1 MFLLQKIIAGDL
13 ELVQTVKR
21 EADEIQKRQ
30 DLLDNQM
37 TEIKKDRASLDEKKK
52 AAEKA
57 IEKLTGDVYK
67 AVGKSVISKF
77 LWIVGA
83 SAVGAWL
90 WMKKMGLV
98 P

>member
-1 MFLLQKIIAGDL
+1 MSEHYEGPERRAKAHLTDDQIEDIADIA
-13 ELVQTVKR
+13 E
-21 EADEIQKRQ
+21 
-30 DLLDNQM
+30 
-37 TEIKKDRASLDEKKK
+37 K

-67 AVGKSVISKF
+67 AVGKSVVSKF

-83 SAVGAWL
+83 LSVGAYLWL
-90 WMKKMGLV
+90 KKTGIV

>member
-1 MFLLQKIIAGDL
+1 MTK
-13 ELVQTVKR
+13 E
-21 EADEIQKRQ
+21 
-30 DLLDNQM
+30 
-37 TEIKKDRASLDEKKK
+37 TEIYSGPERRTQAHLTEDQIEYIAEK

-67 AVGKSVISKF
+67 AVGKSVVSKF

-83 SAVGAWL
+83 SAVGVWIWA
-90 WMKKMGLV
+90 KKNGLV

>member
-1 MFLLQKIIAGDL
+1 MDDEYSGPERRIKTHISAEQIEEIA
-13 ELVQTVKR
+13 E
-21 EADEIQKRQ
+21 
-30 DLLDNQM
+30 
-37 TEIKKDRASLDEKKK
+37 K

-67 AVGKSVISKF
+67 AVGKSVVSKF

-83 SAVGAWL
+83 SAVGVWIWA
-90 WMKKMGLV
+90 KKNGLV

>member
-1 MFLLQKIIAGDL
+1 MAKEAPKYEGPERRAQAHLSEDQIEYIA
-13 ELVQTVKR
+13 E
-21 EADEIQKRQ
+21 
-30 DLLDNQM
+30 
-37 TEIKKDRASLDEKKK
+37 K

>member
-1 MFLLQKIIAGDL
+1 MTDEYTGPERRSRLHITDEQIEDIA
-13 ELVQTVKR
+13 E
-21 EADEIQKRQ
+21 
-30 DLLDNQM
+30 
-37 TEIKKDRASLDEKKK
+37 K

-67 AVGKSVISKF
+67 AVGKSVVSKF

-83 SAVGAWL
+83 SAVGVWI
-90 WMKKMGLV
+90 WVKKAGLV

>member
-1 MFLLQKIIAGDL
+1 M
-13 ELVQTVKR
+13 TVSGAK
-21 EADEIQKRQ
+21 KV
-30 DLLDNQM
+30 
-37 TEIKKDRASLDEKKK
+37 TEIYSGPERMAHAHLTEDQIDDIAEK

-67 AVGKSVISKF
+67 AVGKSVVSKF

-83 SAVGAWL
+83 SAVGVWIWA
-90 WMKKMGLV
+90 KKNGLV